1 MNNFVAISRA
11 QTNRWRHRVAM
22 CELVGETGSVACAAS
37 TLRNLTAAPTTRPSV
52 IALYHIEKARVT
64 LAHFYHGPS
73 LTSQMAR
80 PFACRVAA
88 PRWRRPC
95 AAPGSATIRDGCR
108 AATATSFLTASS
120 STTWTSSR
128 GLTHTCRARRS
139 AESSTFGIGTGSR
152 QPPTAGMSCL
162 SRSSSSTHTT
172 PTGGP
177 DAVTLAQSVSPVY
190 C

>member
-1 MNNFVAISRA
+1 MPTLHLRQKSAHRKSSRGPHSSVNEQLCRDFRA

-95 AAPGSATIRDGCR
+95 AAPDSPTIRDGCR

-139 AESSTFGIGTGSR
+139 AER
-152 QPPTAGMSCL
+152 
-162 SRSSSSTHTT
+162 RR
-172 PTGGP
+172 P
-177 DAVTLAQSVSPVY
+177 DVSGAQHSVAWPARLRLGL
-190 C
+190 